1 MIRVSPLEV
10 EVRCGWVDG
19 RPRAIRLGREDL
31 PILAVTR
38 VRRESAAYPASSG
51 PRTRFQ
57 VVTETA
63 TFDLVYRHRDRR
75 WIVEGLDPAGA
86 TGLPARGAI
95 GSGAIGSGAIGPGQV
110 PSGAPAVATA
120 ATERLREA
128 AQAFVRAA

>member
-10 EVRCGWVDG
+10 QVRCGWVDG

-38 VRRESAAYPASSG
+38 VRRESAAYPVAAG

-86 TGLPARGAI
+86 AELPARGA
-95 GSGAIGSGAIGPGQV
+95 GSGAVGPRQA
-110 PSGAPAVATA
+110 PSGAPEVAA
-120 ATERLREA
+120 AAAERLREA